1 LQTNQATLGACNTA
15 KATELVAAR
24 LFMQVQPNPANDVVT
39 VFVGNAS
46 VETTISLMDANGRLL
61 QTVTTNGTDGMAE
74 QILNVSE
81 LPRGMYFV
89 QAQNGG
95 EIASDKLVIVR

>member
-1 LQTNQATLGACNTA
+1 
-15 KATELVAAR
+15 
-24 LFMQVQPNPANDVVT
+24 
-39 VFVGNAS
+39 
-46 VETTISLMDANGRLL
+46 L

-89 QAQNGG
+89 QAQSGG

>member
-1 LQTNQATLGACNTA
+1 
-15 KATELVAAR
+15 
-24 LFMQVQPNPANDVVT
+24 
-39 VFVGNAS
+39 
-46 VETTISLMDANGRLL
+46 MDANGRLL

-74 QILNVSE
+74 QILNISE

-89 QAQNGG
+89 QAQSGS